1 MTENICIE
9 NLHRPSI
16 SPTHRRR
23 TREARTMRRMRRGTR
38 RKTRRRMRTGRRT
51 RRRMR
56 TRSIGT
62 KRGGMQENLPIHY
75 LKWQKYLGK
84 SYKFP
89 YIRHECHFKLRKSLG
104 SC

>member
-38 RKTRRRMRTGRRT
+38 RKTRRRRRTGKRT
-51 RRRMR
+51 RRR
-56 TRSIGT
+56 IGT
-62 KRGGMQENLPIHY
+62 KRGNKIIQQ
-75 LKWQKYLGK
+75 QKI
-84 SYKFP
+84 YK
-89 YIRHECHFKLRKSLG
+89 RKK
-104 SC
+104 